1 MIDLSLLTDGGVG
14 WLDASGPSS
23 HLVLSTRIRLARNL
37 DGHVFQNRN
46 SESEREEILAVV
58 ERAARASPLLQ
69 RATRFRLDQLDRTDR
84 QLLPERHLFSKELAR
99 LDP

>member
-37 DGHVFQNRN
+37 AGHVFQGRN
-46 SESEREEILAVV
+46 SETERETILDTV
-58 ERAARASPLLQ
+58 ERAARGTVLLR
-69 RATRFRLDQLDRTDR
+69 RAIRFRLDRLDRSTG
-84 QLLPERHLFSKELAR
+84 SCCTSGTW
-99 LDP
+99 

>member
-37 DGHVFQNRN
+37 AGRVFQGRN
-46 SESEREEILAVV
+46 SESEREDILETVRGGGPGH
-58 ERAARASPLLQ
+58 RAAA
-69 RATRFRLDQLDRTDR
+69 AGDQV
-84 QLLPERHLFSKELAR
+84 PAR
-99 LDP
+99 PAGAGPIGSCCTSGTW